1 MNVSQLELAQG
12 RMIRIARRIGLSG
25 HVICHRRIEFETLEP
40 RLTLS
45 AVAAHMLVDV
55 APGAANSS
63 PRDFTSSNNAV
74 YFLADESPQASDLWK
89 TNGADQSSLVS
100 QQTSTGSVTLNGL
113 YDYQNNLVFLKSEL
127 AQGASGYGLQLW
139 SSQGT
144 QASTAPVRN
153 FGIKSGQVSD
163 QPDVA
168 QDPYFATAAGR
179 LFASIDGRNSRGREL
194 WTSNL
199 TSSGT
204 TMLKDIDSGADSSTP
219 HNWISFGGRVYF
231 SASNAQ
237 SGEELWSSD
246 GVATQLVQD
255 FMPGPEGSY
264 PSGMLV
270 ANGNLYFATH
280 DLGTDGVYSSDDVMK
295 WWQIADPTTSP
306 ILIHDF
312 GPGSGASLIKTQL
325 AFFQGQLYGVA
336 QDPEHGV
343 ELWRTDSSPAGVSLL
358 LDINPSGDALPW
370 QPTATYDALYF
381 GANDGVHGEE
391 LWKTDGTPAGT
402 VLVRDINTSGS
413 SAPDS
418 LVAKGGELF
427 FSADTGTGRTL
438 WQSDGTYG
446 TVPVP
451 GQSSGASGGAD
462 PQGLT
467 ILNSTLYYSAS
478 TAAAGREPWAARV
491 YSWNAAYLSVDVDRD
506 GIVAPLDALRVINEL
521 NGRTFSNP
529 ATGQLPDDRPNLGG
543 AYWFDVSPDGVV
555 APLDALNIINWLNNP
570 GGSAASEGES
580 PTEADRDPPPAG
592 RDAAG
597 VTAATPWDALHFAPT
612 AVVWPDAISTPV
624 QIAAATPTQP
634 AGIANVLSPAD
645 GLTRE
650 WSAPSLL
657 VSRNSVRNPLDATTI
672 DQILAADDWTDL
684 DPDRDP

>member
-1 MNVSQLELAQG
+1 MKIAFPGFCRG
-12 RMIRIARRIGLSG
+12 RAKSIAKRDGSPRSVARR
-25 HVICHRRIEFETLEP
+25 RRLETETLEP
-40 RLTLS
+40 RLTMS
-45 AVAAHMLVDV
+45 ADAAHLLVDV
-55 APGAANSS
+55 APGSDSS
-63 PRDFTSSNNAV
+63 TPRDFTKSNNAI
-74 YFLADESPQASDLWK
+74 YFLADESPQKSDLWK
-89 TNGADQSSLVS
+89 TNGSDQTTLVS
-100 QQTSTGSVTLNGL
+100 QQTSTGSVTLDGL
-113 YDYQNNLVFLKSEL
+113 YDYQNKLVFLKSEL
-127 AQGASGYGLQLW
+127 AQAASGYSLQLW
-139 SSQGT
+139 TSQGT
-144 QASTAPVRN
+144 QASTALVRN

-163 QPDVA
+163 QPDIA
-168 QDPYFATAAGR
+168 QDPYFASAAGR

-194 WTSNL
+194 WTSDL

-219 HNWISFGGRVYF
+219 NSWIAFGGRVYF

-237 SGEELWSSD
+237 FGEELWSSD

-255 FMPGPEGSY
+255 FMPGSEGSY

-295 WWQIADPTTSP
+295 WWRIADPNTSP

-381 GANDGVHGEE
+381 GADDGVHGEE

-418 LVAKGGELF
+418 LVAKDGELF
-427 FSADTGTGRTL
+427 FSANAGSGRTL
-438 WQSDGTYG
+438 WQSDGTANG
-446 TVPVP
+446 TLTVPGP
-451 GQSSGASGGAD
+451 NGGASGAAD
-462 PQGLT
+462 PQRLT

-491 YSWNAAYLSVDVDRD
+491 YSWNAAYLPVDVDRD
-506 GIVAPLDALRVINEL
+506 GVVIPLDALLVINEL
-521 NGRTFSNP
+521 NHRTFSNP
-529 ATGQLPDDRPNLGG
+529 TTGRLPDDRPNLPD
-543 AYWFDVSPDGVV
+543 AFRFDVNPDGVV
-555 APLDALNIINWLNNP
+555 APLDALNVINWLNNP
-570 GGSAASEGES
+570 GGGEGES
-580 PTEADRDPPPAG
+580 
-592 RDAAG
+592 AAG
-597 VTAATPWDALHFAPT
+597 TATTTPWDALYVDPTLAVRSDAFATPAPLAAAAPPGTPTSAAAGANLLT
-612 AVVWPDAISTPV
+612 AVSSAAASFSALPDASSLVVSRSASTTTNTS
-624 QIAAATPTQP
+624 AFDAAT
-634 AGIANVLSPAD
+634 
-645 GLTRE
+645 
-650 WSAPSLL
+650 
-657 VSRNSVRNPLDATTI
+657 I
-672 DQILAADDWTDL
+672 DRILAADDWTDF
-684 DPDRDP
+684 DPDP